1 MTNTAKP
8 NGQSDFKA
16 KIKNARFYLSFVYKN
31 PFLIAR
37 LLKNYFKIFV
47 LNQRVIRAVDIS
59 ITAACNA
66 KCEHCCIDATV
77 DLRNADGRAKRA
89 RQKPMTIEEI
99 KDYIH
104 QGAKMGAVVYNFL
117 GGEPLVFKHI
127 YEAIECAKKHHGIA
141 GMSTNGYLLTDE
153 VVAKLKKAG
162 LDVAQVDLGGAI
174 DPHDMDEIRKMKG
187 CYERAMSGIARL
199 KKAGIKVILSTI
211 MTKDNIANGEIW
223 QAIKLAED
231 LDININVNCATKVGG
246 WSKNDDSALNEDE
259 WKVYQQIKAQP
270 HVRWA
275 GSRNYKDESCPCGTE
290 KVLISPYAEVQP
302 CGLMPYSYG
311 NLGQEDLK
319 TVWQRMM
326 KNEIVCDGNQKK
338 VCRAAWDK
346 KIVNI
351 NNYVYSTDGVKP
363 IPVDSIPKEVI
374 KGEQA
379 QKSVETQ

>member
-1 MTNTAKP
+1 MTNAAKSLSK
-8 NGQSDFKA
+8 SDFRSKL
-16 KIKNARFYLSFVYKN
+16 KNARFYLSFIYKN
-31 PFLIAR
+31 PILICR
-37 LLKNYFKIFV
+37 LIKNYFKIVV
-47 LNQRVIRAVDIS
+47 LKQRVIRAVDIS

-66 KCEHCCIDATV
+66 KCDHCCIDATV
-77 DLRNADGRAKRA
+77 DLRNQEGRDKRTHQ
-89 RQKPMTIEEI
+89 RPMTIDEI
-99 KDYIH
+99 KSYIE

-117 GGEPLVFKHI
+117 GGEPLVYKHI
-127 YEAIECAKKHHGIA
+127 YEAIAHVKKNHGIA
-141 GMSTNGYLLTDE
+141 GMSTNGYLLSDD

-162 LDVAQVDLGGAI
+162 LDVVQVDLGGAI
-174 DPHDMDEIRKMKG
+174 DPDEMDEIRKLKG

-199 KKAGIKVILSTI
+199 RKAGIKVILSTI
-211 MTKDNIANGEIW
+211 MTKKNIANGEIW
-223 QAIKLAED
+223 QAVQLAED
-231 LDININVNCATKVGG
+231 LDLNINVNCATKVGG
-246 WSKNDDSALNEDE
+246 WSNNDDSALTEEE
-259 WKVYQQIKAQP
+259 WKVYQKIKAKP

-311 NLGQEDLK
+311 NLGKEDLS

-363 IPVDSIPKEVI
+363 IPVEKIPKEVI
-374 KGEQA
+374 KGEQLQKPSKA
-379 QKSVETQ
+379 Q